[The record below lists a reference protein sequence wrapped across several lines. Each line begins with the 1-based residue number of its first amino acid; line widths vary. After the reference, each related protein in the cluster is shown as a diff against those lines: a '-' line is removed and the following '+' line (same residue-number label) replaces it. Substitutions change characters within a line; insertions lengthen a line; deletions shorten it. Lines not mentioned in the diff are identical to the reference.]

1 MSPHFFIKEDYK
13 MEWLPLL
20 YKILEVCIIPLLGVL
35 TAYLVKYIKIKS
47 VEIQATVDND
57 TADKYIALLSD
68 TITACVIATN
78 QTYVEALK
86 KNNAFT
92 VEAQKEAFK
101 LTYDAVMAVLT
112 DEAKKYLSE
121 IYGDLS
127 AYITAKIEAEVNLS
141 KIVPIAE

>member
-1 MSPHFFIKEDYK
+1 

-20 YKILEVCIIPLLGVL
+20 YQILEVCVIPLLGVL

-47 VEIQATVDND
+47 AEIQATVDND

-78 QTYVEALK
+78 QTYVEELK

-92 VEAQKEAFK
+92 AEAQKEAFK

-112 DEAKKYLSE
+112 EEAEKYLSE
-121 IYGDLS
+121 IYGDLA
-127 AYITAKIEAEVNLS
+127 AYITTKIEAEVNLS
-141 KIVPIAE
+141 KIVPVE